1 MTPVVRRLFSTLL
14 VAVIVGSALPSSAQ
28 VFVYPRRAG
37 KTNPKYSEFQW
48 RWINRLAPPDAKVQT
63 RDPGPRG
70 DADLMGL
77 VAAGP
82 DTPMTPRFPLQYPA
96 GDAIPGSLH
105 QQNGS
110 ETSSD
115 QTSSAPTDSEAAD
128 TSESNFDQLLQ
139 SAGGFRLYFYESER
153 SAAQKA
159 AVAIEDQYRD
169 LLRDFSFAPPST
181 FPFILYNSYQ
191 EFLQTNLFPIQ
202 EGTLGVTSPR
212 DLKLTLPYFG
222 DHRQFERV
230 SKHELV
236 HQFTIQKVERVAR
249 RNDAFRNPLGQLP
262 LWLIEGMAEFYTQ
275 GGMDP
280 ETEMLMRDLVVNQ
293 APRQGYFLGDFF
305 DGGPY
310 SFLWIYKMGQVRCVF
325 LEETYG
331 DGFLQRILE
340 KSYLL
345 GQGDW
350 ENQQGVETFP
360 ALLQR
365 MTGDSPKR
373 ISAKFED
380 WLKQRAYPEYLE
392 TAQGPADL
400 RRMDELRRIIRGIDS
415 REDGNVLLMK
425 TISRSTGHNRLNLV
439 DPRAPKSF
447 NKVAVD
453 GRPGLESLHPL
464 EERNFDINDERL
476 TFIGRS
482 KGVDHLFVQRYEHSV
497 TRASADESAED
508 GGSAADDDSDDSKP
522 SYGSRIESARF
533 NLKGRTRYDLSE
545 RGVVAAESPAMA
557 PSDDRIAFLGLS
569 DGGQRDIY
577 ILDPAPGGDFTL
589 TQITDTEAAER
600 GLDWG
605 AGGLV
610 YTSSETGHGRYNVF
624 RVDDSAEAEP
634 TRLTSQPSDQ
644 FDPVILADGRVA
656 FVMYDRGRANLHFV
670 DQNGSTR
677 RTNVRTGLFNPSPG
691 PDGDIWALHHH
702 AGRRT
707 PTRLVDENIGDFEF
721 EEAAPDVPSVELP
734 EVSLDQDRKYKSL
747 ALRNWRIDNG
757 FGLLGV
763 SGSGFYGQLY
773 GTASDLLRNNRLVL
787 DLVAFGN
794 FRRTDGS
801 LTYINQS
808 GRLVW
813 GLSLFQDFSFR
824 VDETFRS
831 SVDRFISYDRFYG
844 ARGLV
849 RYPFSEYMYLQF
861 SGALGGVS
869 YFLSDGTR
877 EYLRD
882 ETPIGSDETLDER
895 WSELNNSPRF
905 QTEAEVSLGVD
916 TIRYNR
922 GTGPLSGGSL
932 LASLTADWQPIE
944 QTAYGQVRLDGE
956 YYVPLYD
963 RINAFLRV
971 GAGSAIGGRLARQF
985 FLSSFYTLRGV
996 PFGNDEYLLGRNFF
1010 FSTLELQVPLNFIVR
1025 VPFIDVE
1032 GIVGLD
1038 FGGVGDTASDLW
1050 RRRVLDLAFGANFG
1064 FGPIVLRLHFAKP
1077 FDIGGFGPPN
1087 NGNIVPNFSI
1097 GWRYL

>member
-1 MTPVVRRLFSTLL
+1 MTAVVRRLFSTLL
-14 VAVIVGSALPSSAQ
+14 VVVIVGSAIPAAGQ

-37 KTNPKYSEFQW
+37 KSNPKYSEFDW

-70 DADLMGL
+70 GADLIGL
-77 VAAGP
+77 VKAGP
-82 DTPMTPRFPLQYPA
+82 DTPMTPRFPLQYPS
-96 GDAIPGSLH
+96 GPTVPGGFH
-105 QQNGS
+105 QESGS
-110 ETSSD
+110 SGEA
-115 QTSSAPTDSEAAD
+115 SARGASTDDSGA
-128 TSESNFDQLLQ
+128 SESNFDNLLQ

-153 SAAQKA
+153 STAQKA

-169 LLRDFSFAPPST
+169 LIRDFSFSPPAT
-181 FPFILYNSYQ
+181 FPFILYNTYQ

-212 DLKLTLPYFG
+212 DLKLSLPYFG

-236 HQFTIQKVERVAR
+236 HQFTIQKVERVANE
-249 RNDAFRNPLGQLP
+249 NDAFRSPLGQLP
-262 LWLIEGMAEFYTQ
+262 LWLIEGMAEFYTH
-275 GGMDP
+275 GGLDP
-280 ETEMLMRDLVVNQ
+280 ETEMLMRDLTVNQ

-310 SFLWIYKMGQVRCVF
+310 SFLWIYKMGQARCAF

-350 ENQQGVETFP
+350 EQNKGVENFP

-365 MTGDSPKR
+365 LTGDSPDR
-373 ISAKFED
+373 ISARFED
-380 WLKQRAYPEYLE
+380 WLKQRAYAEYLE
-392 TAQGPADL
+392 TAQGPEEL
-400 RRMDELRRIIRGIDS
+400 NRMNGIRRIIRGIDS
-415 REDGNVLLMK
+415 REDGNVMVVK
-425 TISRSTGHNRLNLV
+425 SINRTTGHNRLFLM
-439 DPRAPKSF
+439 DPRAQGSWK
-447 NKVAVD
+447 KVVAD

-464 EERNFDINDERL
+464 EERNFDISDDRIAF
-476 TFIGRS
+476 TGRS
-482 KGVDHLFVQRYEHSV
+482 KGVDHLFIQDYTHTV
-497 TRASADESAED
+497 TREPKETS
-508 GGSAADDDSDDSKP
+508 DDDTGDKEDNGKAKDGEP
-522 SYGSRIESARF
+522 SFGSRIEGARF

-545 RGVVAAESPAMA
+545 AGIVAAESPAMA
-557 PSDDRIAFLGLS
+557 PEGDRVAFLGLS
-569 DGGQRDIY
+569 DQGQRDIY
-577 ILDPAPGGDFTL
+577 IMDPEGGGEFTL
-589 TQITDTEAAER
+589 AQITDTEAGER

-605 AGGLV
+605 PDGLV
-610 YTSSETGHGRYNVF
+610 YASSETGHGRFNLF
-624 RVDDSAEAEP
+624 RIEP
-634 TRLTSQPSDQ
+634 APKATPVRLTSQPNDQ
-644 FDPVILADGRVA
+644 FDPVVLADGRVA
-656 FVMYDRGRANLHFV
+656 FVMYDRSRANIHFV
-670 DQNGSTR
+670 NENGSTR

-702 AGRRT
+702 AGRRK
-707 PTRLVDENIGDFEF
+707 PTRLVDKNIKDFEF
-721 EEAAPDVPSVELP
+721 EEAAPDVASAEIP
-734 EVSLDQDRKYKSL
+734 EVSLEDDRDYNQL
-747 ALRNWRIDNG
+747 ALRNWRVDNG
-757 FGLLGV
+757 LGLLGV

-773 GTASDLLRNNRLVL
+773 ATASDLLRNNRLVL

-794 FRRTDGS
+794 LRRTDGA

-808 GRLVW
+808 GRLLW

-824 VDETFRS
+824 VDETFSS

-861 SGALGGVS
+861 SGGLGGVS

-882 ETPIGSDETLDER
+882 ETPVGADRPLDQQ
-895 WSELNNSPRF
+895 WKELNDSPRF
-905 QTEAEVSLGVD
+905 QTEAGLSLGVD
-916 TIRYNR
+916 TIRYNY

-932 LASLTADWQPIE
+932 LASITGDWQPFR
-944 QTAYGQVRLDGE
+944 QTAYGQVRVDGE
-956 YYVPLYD
+956 YYIPIYD
-963 RINAFLRV
+963 RINAFVRM
-971 GAGSAIGGRLARQF
+971 GAGAAIGGRLARQF

-1010 FSTLELQVPLNFIVR
+1010 FSTAELQIPLNFIVR

-1032 GIVGLD
+1032 GIVGVD
-1038 FGGVGDTASDLW
+1038 FGGVGDSASNLW
-1050 RRRVLDLAFGANFG
+1050 DRRVLDLAFGANFG

-1077 FDIGGFGPPN
+1077 FDIGGLGPPN